1 MPETRKRPCTIC
13 RRWFRPGP
21 RAGDRQRACDAPECQ
36 AGRRQK
42 TQARWRN
49 RNRDYAIGWR
59 IDRRVAQAQ
68 QPPELLRLP
77 APLNQLPWDVAKD
90 QFGAKG
96 ADFIGVMG
104 SLILRVAKDQF
115 KAYLI
120 DPTRLPGTL
129 PPLPEKTS
137 PGFKHTESRAGDDAT
152 GVSPTRT
159 GAGNICGS
167 ASRAGSGN

>member
-1 MPETRKRPCTIC
+1 M
-13 RRWFRPGP
+13 
-21 RAGDRQRACDAPECQ
+21 
-36 AGRRQK
+36 
-42 TQARWRN
+42 
-49 RNRDYAIGWR
+49 
-59 IDRRVAQAQ
+59 AQAQ
-68 QPPELLRLP
+68 QPAELLRLP

-129 PPLPEKTS
+129 PPPSQKTS
-137 PGFKHTESRAGDDAT
+137 RGSEHTESQAGDDAT
-152 GVSPTRT
+152 GVSPTRPALGT
-159 GAGNICGS
+159 FAGPPTCLLYTS
-167 ASRAGSGN
+167 DAADE